1 MTAIGVLFAITSKM
15 LILLNSQNASLYT
28 EHLSV
33 FVSILICLITSFFLI
48 LNTLNFNF
56 FVYLGFKNIIYFFKY
71 SRSICVG
78 NEYGVIT
85 RSMSKSLDK
94 ELIFLA
100 WEKNNDFFKALS
112 RPILLNFSNINKI
125 DFKEYLEKGC
135 YNFEMNQE
143 ELLDFNSA
151 KISNKL
157 CNF

>member
-1 MTAIGVLFAITSKM
+1 
-15 LILLNSQNASLYT
+15 
-28 EHLSV
+28 
-33 FVSILICLITSFFLI
+33 
-48 LNTLNFNF
+48 
-56 FVYLGFKNIIYFFKY
+56 
-71 SRSICVG
+71 
-78 NEYGVIT
+78 
-85 RSMSKSLDK
+85 MSKSLDK